1 MLLCVFKLIICMCDI
16 ALVTLIAT
24 YMNSEDGKNLE
35 KPECITLWIVMALIV
50 INVLLIL
57 M

>member
-16 ALVTLIAT
+16 ALAALIAAYT
-24 YMNSEDGKNLE
+24 NSEDGKNLPKLE
-35 KPECITLWIVMALIV
+35 YIICWIVTALIV
-50 INVLLIL
+50 IDVLLIL